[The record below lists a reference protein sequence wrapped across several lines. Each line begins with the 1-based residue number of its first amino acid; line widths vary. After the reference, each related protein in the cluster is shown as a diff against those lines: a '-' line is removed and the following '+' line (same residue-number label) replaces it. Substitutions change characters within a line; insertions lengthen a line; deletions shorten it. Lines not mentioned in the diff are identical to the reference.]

1 MPDAVEPRRAA
12 GGAEDYLLGTAGG
25 EVIVHSGLAT
35 TIGAVVGVY
44 VGHWALF
51 VIALLGAAVFVAGDV
66 VVHVSR
72 QRSPDISPATPV
84 RHPVGRAA

>member
-1 MPDAVEPRRAA
+1 MPDAVEPRRA
-12 GGAEDYLLGTAGG
+12 GSGAENYLLGTAGG
-25 EVIVHSGLAT
+25 EVVVHAGLVV
-35 TIGAVVGVY
+35 TIGAIVGVY
-44 VGHWALF
+44 VGHWVLF
-51 VIALLGAAVFVAGDV
+51 VIALLGAAVWITGDI

>member
-1 MPDAVEPRRAA
+1 MQWSLDVPVAVPR
-12 GGAEDYLLGTAGG
+12 TIFSHAGG
-25 EVIVHSGLAT
+25 EVVVHAGLVV
-35 TIGAVVGVY
+35 TIGAIVGVY
-44 VGHWALF
+44 VGHWVLF
-51 VIALLGAAVFVAGDV
+51 VIALLGAAVWITGDI

>member
-1 MPDAVEPRRAA
+1 MPDVVEPRRAG
-12 GGAEDYLLGTAGG
+12 GGAEDHLLGTADG
-25 EVIVHSGLAT
+25 EGVVHAGLAV
-35 TIGAVVGVY
+35 TIGAIIGVY

-51 VIALLGAAVFVAGDV
+51 VIALLGAAVWIAGDIV
-66 VVHVSR
+66 IHVSR

>member
-1 MPDAVEPRRAA
+1 MPDAVEPRRADS
-12 GGAEDYLLGTAGG
+12 GAEDYLLGTAGG
-25 EVIVHSGLAT
+25 EVVVHAGLAV
-35 TIGAVVGVY
+35 TIGAIVGVY
-44 VGHWALF
+44 AGHWALF
-51 VIALLGAAVFVAGDV
+51 VIALLGAAVFVAGDI

>member
-1 MPDAVEPRRAA
+1 MPDAVEPRRA
-12 GGAEDYLLGTAGG
+12 GSGAEDYLLGTAPS
-25 EVIVHSGLAT
+25 EVIVHAGLAA
-35 TIGAVVGVY
+35 TIGAIVGVY

-51 VIALLGAAVFVAGDV
+51 VIALLGAAVFVASDV

-72 QRSPDISPATPV
+72 QRSPDLGPATRV